1 MIDIQKWLNDF
12 CYALDEQFHERI
24 EFIGLQGSYGRKEA
38 TDQSDID
45 VVVIFDTLTIQDLL
59 DYDRIVSK
67 LPYRDLLCGFV
78 SGKDELM
85 HWEKSELFQFY
96 FDTTTIK
103 GDLNKFIPNIEINNI
118 KQAIHLEAC
127 QIYHTCVHNILH
139 DKDKK
144 ILKSLYKS
152 ASFVIQAI
160 YYKEHQHYIKSI
172 LELKDN
178 IDGEEKDIL
187 NIYLQLKTNDR
198 ILDMKYHELS
208 ELIFNWSSRLVKE
221 NV

>member
-85 HWEKSELFQFY
+85 HWEKS
-96 FDTTTIK
+96 
-103 GDLNKFIPNIEINNI
+103 
-118 KQAIHLEAC
+118 
-127 QIYHTCVHNILH
+127 
-139 DKDKK
+139 
-144 ILKSLYKS
+144 
-152 ASFVIQAI
+152 
-160 YYKEHQHYIKSI
+160 
-172 LELKDN
+172 
-178 IDGEEKDIL
+178 
-187 NIYLQLKTNDR
+187 
-198 ILDMKYHELS
+198 
-208 ELIFNWSSRLVKE
+208 
-221 NV
+221 